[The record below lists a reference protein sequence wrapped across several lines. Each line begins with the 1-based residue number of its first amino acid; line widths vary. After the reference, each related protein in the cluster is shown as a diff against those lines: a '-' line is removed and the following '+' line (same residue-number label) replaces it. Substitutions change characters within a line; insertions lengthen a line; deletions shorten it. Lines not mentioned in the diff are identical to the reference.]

1 MECWN
6 DGIMVEDEDINPAF
20 QYSTIP
26 IFLLLSEAKPM
37 IRTIFVWSCV
47 VIATL
52 ALGVLAFI
60 TYPFDRKGKVGH
72 YYARLWGK
80 TALLA
85 NRVKVKIKG
94 TEHLNGKGPYIF
106 MSNHQSYYDVFA
118 LLGHLPYQFKW
129 LAKKELFSIPFLGW
143 TMAAVGYISIDRGG
157 SRDTVEAMNEA
168 AQKIRDGMS
177 VTVFPEGS
185 RSPDGSIQP
194 FKKGGFTLAIKSKV
208 PIVPIAIDG
217 SRDIMPKD
225 KFTVTSGEIRML
237 MDRPIETESY
247 SLKDREVLMKRV
259 RETICKN
266 FKLLSENRSEEK
278 R

>member
-1 MECWN
+1 
-6 DGIMVEDEDINPAF
+6 
-20 QYSTIP
+20 
-26 IFLLLSEAKPM
+26 M
-37 IRTIFVWSCV
+37 IRTVFVWSCV
-47 VIATL
+47 AIATL

-85 NRVKVKIKG
+85 NRVKVKVKG
-94 TEHLNGKGPYIF
+94 AEYLNGKGPYIF

-129 LAKKELFSIPFLGW
+129 LVKKELFSIPFLGW

-157 SRDTVEAMNEA
+157 TRDTVEAMNEA

-177 VTVFPEGS
+177 VAIFPEGS
-185 RSPDGSIQP
+185 RSLDGAIQP

-237 MDRPIETESY
+237 MDRPIETENY
-247 SLKDREVLMKRV
+247 SLKDREILMKRV
-259 RETICKN
+259 RDTICKN
-266 FKLLSENRSEEK
+266 VELLSEKRSEEK
-278 R
+278 L

>member
-1 MECWN
+1 
-6 DGIMVEDEDINPAF
+6 
-20 QYSTIP
+20 
-26 IFLLLSEAKPM
+26 M

-60 TYPFDRKGKVGH
+60 TYPFDRKGRVGH

-85 NRVKVKIKG
+85 NRAKVNIKG
-94 TEHLNGKGPYIF
+94 MEHLNGKGPYIF

-129 LAKKELFSIPFLGW
+129 LVKKELFSIPYLGW
-143 TMAAVGYISIDRGG
+143 TMTAVGYISIDRGG
-157 SRDTVEAMNEA
+157 TRDTVEAMNEA

-177 VTVFPEGS
+177 VTIFPEGS

-217 SRDIMPKD
+217 SRNIMPKD
-225 KFTVTSGEIRML
+225 KFTVASGEIRML

-247 SLKDREVLMKRV
+247 SLKDRDILMKKV
-259 RETICKN
+259 RDTICKN
-266 FKLLSENRSEEK
+266 FKLLAENRSEEK